1 MTTITARRL
10 EELKALE
17 VSVRAEQI
25 LRAHYPDIAPV
36 APEVRATAAAMA
48 AHAVEIATPVA
59 WLRQVAIRGIDGAR
73 VELDGGAMVTSATLA
88 NSLRGSS
95 AVQLFVVSLG
105 PRLDERV
112 SQLFEAMDGLEGL
125 FLDTAGWVLVQ
136 SALGAVRRR
145 LAARA
150 RADGCRLT
158 RRSGPGYLDWP
169 LTEQSTVVGALA
181 AGETLPAIEV
191 LESGAIL
198 PEKTL
203 TGLYGLI
210 PPASS
215 NKE

>member
-1 MTTITARRL
+1 MTTIAARRL
-10 EELKALE
+10 EELKGLE
-17 VSVRAEQI
+17 VSVRVEQI

-36 APEVRATAAAMA
+36 APEVRATAASMA
-48 AHAVEIATPVA
+48 AHALEISTPVA

-73 VELDGGAMVTSATLA
+73 VELEGGAMVTSATLA
-88 NSLRGSS
+88 SSLQGSS
-95 AVQLFVVSLG
+95 AVQLFVVTLG

-125 FLDTAGWVLVQ
+125 FLDTAGWVVVQ

-158 RRSGPGYLDWP
+158 RRTGPGYLDWP
-169 LTEQSTVVGALA
+169 LAEQSTVVGALA

-191 LESGAIL
+191 LDSGAIL